1 MLKYVLSRAA
11 QFPLILAVIYLTTV
25 ALVWVAPGDPFAASS
40 EKISPARVAAL
51 QARYHTDSFW
61 SFLSHY
67 PLAALQGDL
76 GPSLSRR
83 GYRVSDILADALPV
97 SLAVGTLAIVLAGF
111 AGVFIGTVA
120 AVRRNGVIDYASLA
134 VALVGVSVPSFVV
147 ATGLLGAFAYD
158 AEAGYQSLY
167 ALLQIGILAA
177 AVVACVRQRWWWQ
190 LGVIAA
196 VVVVSLF
203 FGFPFRLHAAV
214 INPLTELFPLGGW
227 PGTEGRGYSNLAAY
241 DSAVPW
247 FWATLDYLRHMILP
261 AAALSLLPMAYITRL
276 TRVSMIDVL
285 GSEYVR
291 TARAK
296 GLSKFKVVF
305 KHCLRNAFL
314 PVLSFL
320 GPAAANVLV
329 GSFVVETIF
338 HLPGLGPYFIESVQ
352 FRDQPMILGTVLVYS
367 LLLLT
372 LNLAV
377 DLLYGVVDPRIS
389 VATGGG
395 K

>member
-1 MLKYVLSRAA
+1 MLKYVLSRVA

-25 ALVWVAPGDPFAASS
+25 ALVWAAPGDPFAASS

-51 QARYHTDSFW
+51 EARYHTDSFW

-67 PLAALQGDL
+67 PVAALQGDL

-111 AGVFIGTVA
+111 TGVFIGTVA

-147 ATGLLGAFAYD
+147 ATGLLGAFAYN
-158 AEAGYQSLY
+158 EAT
-167 ALLQIGILAA
+167 
-177 AVVACVRQRWWWQ
+177 
-190 LGVIAA
+190 GV
-196 VVVVSLF
+196 L
-203 FGFPFRLHAAV
+203 
-214 INPLTELFPLGGW
+214 PLGGW

-241 DSAVPW
+241 ESAVPW
-247 FWATLDYLRHMILP
+247 LAATLDYLRHMILP

-367 LLLLT
+367 VLLLT
-372 LNLAV
+372 LNLVV
-377 DLLYGVVDPRIS
+377 DLMYGVVDPRIS